1 MTEQASNNSNSNGLN
16 IEPTGCFYQRLA
28 VAGGNTDAPRQVS
41 WSVQDFPASARPVN
55 HLPLF
60 ARPG

>member
-1 MTEQASNNSNSNGLN
+1 MSEQASNTHNRLQ
-16 IEPTGCFYQRLA
+16 IEPSGCFYQRLA
-28 VAGGNTDAPRQVS
+28 LREEKTSRPQQVS
-41 WSVQDFPASARPVN
+41 WSVQDFPASSRPLN